1 MRTILK
7 FISCF
12 MAVFAVFELA
22 VGLATADVAVMSI
35 AVFLIWGA
43 AMLHSLSRPK
53 INFIYLF
60 FLITFFVFLLSRVM
74 VRWITEQEIYHPFTD
89 QVMIHTYACL
99 FISIVGLFV
108 GSTLKVRFTFSS
120 KRGTPSCNYYDPL
133 NSHLN
138 LDLLRQISG
147 FLTTITGFATLVV
160 NIEKIV
166 YYGISGSGGELRIS
180 FASTL
185 PSIILRLSYIYVL
198 MLCIYLATMP
208 KKREATLIF
217 IQYLAISATKMLFG
231 SRSDFILGL
240 MFMAVYYLMRDHLND
255 RVVGIVEKEKWF
267 GKKEVI
273 VCIAVIPLII
283 ILVVFVGYYRV
294 QSDFEFAGVYETL
307 LEFFESQGVS
317 IDIIGYTYNN
327 ADKLQQPHFLYLFDN
342 TWTFLKTNPISA
354 ALFGTKAY
362 GVNTIERALYGTS
375 LDQSLYYIINPT
387 SYLMGRGCGSS
398 YVAEAYL
405 GYGYFGVFI
414 LNAVLAAVMEKM
426 YEFKYRTFA
435 GLVVSLAFIQQLF
448 FMPRAGFDEFL
459 SDFASAT
466 HLMTI
471 LILWGVY
478 KLFNRRIQ
486 ASKKESGFR

>member
-120 KRGTPSCNYYDPL
+120 KKGTPNGNYYDPL
-133 NSHLN
+133 NSYLN

-166 YYGISGSGGELRIS
+166 YYGITGSGGELRIS

-185 PSIILRLSYIYVL
+185 PSIVLRSL
-198 MLCIYLATMP
+198 IYLCSYAVH
-208 KKREATLIF
+208 
-217 IQYLAISATKMLFG
+217 LFG
-231 SRSDFILGL
+231 DHAQEERGYADIHTVFGNQCYEDAVWVSLGFYFRSNVHG
-240 MFMAVYYLMRDHLND
+240 
-255 RVVGIVEKEKWF
+255 
-267 GKKEVI
+267 
-273 VCIAVIPLII
+273 
-283 ILVVFVGYYRV
+283 
-294 QSDFEFAGVYETL
+294 GV
-307 LEFFESQGVS
+307 
-317 IDIIGYTYNN
+317 
-327 ADKLQQPHFLYLFDN
+327 LFD
-342 TWTFLKTNPISA
+342 A
-354 ALFGTKAY
+354 
-362 GVNTIERALYGTS
+362 
-375 LDQSLYYIINPT
+375 
-387 SYLMGRGCGSS
+387 GSFEWPCS
-398 YVAEAYL
+398 RY
-405 GYGYFGVFI
+405 
-414 LNAVLAAVMEKM
+414 
-426 YEFKYRTFA
+426 
-435 GLVVSLAFIQQLF
+435 
-448 FMPRAGFDEFL
+448 
-459 SDFASAT
+459 
-466 HLMTI
+466 H
-471 LILWGVY
+471 
-478 KLFNRRIQ
+478 
-486 ASKKESGFR
+486 